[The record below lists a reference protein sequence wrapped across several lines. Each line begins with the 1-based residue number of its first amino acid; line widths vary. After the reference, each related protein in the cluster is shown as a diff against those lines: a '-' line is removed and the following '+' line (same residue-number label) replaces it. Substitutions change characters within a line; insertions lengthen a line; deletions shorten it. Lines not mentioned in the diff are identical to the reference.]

1 MEIIKDL
8 LRGAN
13 PIIILLLVFLIWQ
26 VVNHIPTQIKELR
39 TEVKTDIK
47 KLRTEVKTDIK
58 EVKTDIKELRTEINN
73 RLRTEMNNRFDKL
86 YQILLK
92 EKEENPKEK
101 NKQK

>member
-26 VVNHIPTQIKELR
+26 VVNHIPTQIKE
-39 TEVKTDIK
+39 VKT
-47 KLRTEVKTDIK
+47 E
-58 EVKTDIKELRTEINN
+58 IKELRTEINN
-73 RLRTEMNNRFDKL
+73 RFDIMNNRFDKL

-101 NKQK
+101 

>member
-26 VVNHIPTQIKELR
+26 VVNHIPTQIKE
-39 TEVKTDIK
+39 VKTEI
-47 KLRTEVKTDIK
+47 TEVKTDIK
-58 EVKTDIKELRTEINN
+58 EVKTDINKRLRTEINH
-73 RLRTEMNNRFDKL
+73 RFDKL

-92 EKEENPKEK
+92 EKEEKSKRKIETL
-101 NKQK
+101 